1 MVHHAVYD
9 SGGDDR
15 IAEVIAELL
24 EVDIRGDQRGP
35 FAVAAIYDFEEQGGV
50 PSILL
55 FHPVKAYFI
64 DEEDIRR
71 GIVRELSVEAVIGPA
86 CHQFREHVGSR
97 RIPAAVQV
105 CAANEKQCPGDM
117 AFPCAGVPCDHKPLL
132 TPYEVQLRDL
142 HQLGLVYSGLEVE
155 VEVRKKLP
163 VGEP

>member
-24 EVDIRGDQRGP
+24 EIDIRGDQRGT
-35 FAVAAIYDFEEQGGV
+35 FAVPTVYDFEEQGGV

-86 CHQFREHVGSR
+86 CHQFREHVGCGC
-97 RIPAAVQV
+97 IPAPVQV
-105 CAANEKQCPGDM
+105 CTANEKQCLGDM

-142 HQLGLVYSGLEVE
+142 HQLGLVHPGLESE
-155 VEVRKKLP
+155 VKVRKKLP